1 MRAVITRRRG
11 LAVQNR
17 FQVFMTLPILSNV
30 ETDIAGFA
38 IGSLL
43 GGFDLKKDR
52 INNNPRDLAIL
63 CESCTIPGRTF
74 GTLDAPFQGFRQT
87 T

>member
-1 MRAVITRRRG
+1 MGLFDQVKANKTGGTIDDIRAVVTRRQG

-17 FQVFMTLPILSNV
+17 FQVFMTLPRLANV

-43 GGFDLKKDR
+43 GGFDLKKK
-52 INNNPRDLAIL
+52 
-63 CESCTIPGRTF
+63 
-74 GTLDAPFQGFRQT
+74 
-87 T
+87 